1 MVRFPICFH
10 RGYRLIG
17 CLLTECAAERTARSR
32 LGFYTVVN
40 TWYIVYHDFSRIQ
53 FLGWVR
59 RR

>member
-1 MVRFPICFH
+1 MTRLPICFY
-10 RGYRLIG
+10 RGHRLIG
-17 CLLTECAAERTARSR
+17 CLPAEHAADWIARGR

-40 TWYIVYHDFSRIQ
+40 TCYIVYHDFSRIQ

>member
-1 MVRFPICFH
+1 MARFPICFH
-10 RGYRLIG
+10 PDHRLIG
-17 CLLTECAAERTARSR
+17 CLLIARVAERPARCR
-32 LGFYTVVN
+32 LGSYAVVN